1 MKNSPSKR
9 VSTEKIKD
17 GMNIKQFKKIN
28 FELMKS
34 RYKRKAKINEAKSQ
48 IFEDPNE
55 ESDSQDSGTED
66 RGGHTY
72 SY

>member
-1 MKNSPSKR
+1 MASN
-9 VSTEKIKD
+9 KIKE

-28 FELMKS
+28 IDLMRS
-34 RYKRKAKINEAKSQ
+34 RYKRRAKINEAKSQ
-48 IFEDPNE
+48 IFEDSNE
-55 ESDSQDSGTED
+55 EIDSQESVTAD